1 MAYEINEDEH
11 VVELAPRA
19 GAATASVIWLHG
31 LGADGH
37 DFVPLV
43 PELRLP
49 STLSVRFIFPH
60 APVQAVTINN
70 GYRMRAWYD
79 IMGLTVDSPEDS
91 RGVSQSATLVGSYID
106 RERGRGVAV
115 DRIVIA
121 GFSQGGA
128 IALYAGLRYPESL
141 AGVLAL
147 STYLPLRD
155 RLATEASSANR
166 HTSILMCHGTQDPVV
181 GLQLSQRS
189 RDALL
194 KLNYAVRWIEY
205 PMRHELC
212 PQEIQDISQWLTRI
226 LG

>member
-1 MAYEINEDEH
+1 MAYEINEEEH
-11 VVELAPRA
+11 VVELTPRA

-49 STLSVRFIFPH
+49 STLRVRFIFPH

-79 IMGLTVDSPEDS
+79 IMGLTVDSREDS
-91 RGVSQSATLVGSYID
+91 LGVGRSATTVGSYID
-106 RERGRGVAV
+106 RERGRGVAAN
-115 DRIVIA
+115 RIAIA

-128 IALYAGLRYPESL
+128 IALYAGLRYPETL
-141 AGVLAL
+141 AGILAL

-155 RLATEASSANR
+155 RLAAEASSANR
-166 HTSILMCHGTQDPVV
+166 HISILMCHGTQDPVV
-181 GLQLSQRS
+181 ALQLSQRS
-189 RDALL
+189 RDVLL
-194 KLNYAVRWIEY
+194 KLNYAVQWIEY

-212 PQEIQDISQWLTRI
+212 PQEIQDISQWLSRI